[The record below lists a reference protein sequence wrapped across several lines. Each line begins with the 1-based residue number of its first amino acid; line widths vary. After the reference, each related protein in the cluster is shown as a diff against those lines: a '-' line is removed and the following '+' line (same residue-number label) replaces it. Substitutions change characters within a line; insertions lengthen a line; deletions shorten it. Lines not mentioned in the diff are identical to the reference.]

1 VKKIQNKDLTT
12 ETTILERFISGAIAG
27 FLSQTVIYPLDV
39 NTLLTLSLNFCS
51 LNLGLK
57 STTMFKK
64 NRRIFQLVRCRE
76 TYLPI

>member
-1 VKKIQNKDLTT
+1 MKKIQNKDLTK

-39 NTLLTLSLNFCS
+39 NILLTFSLNFCS

-64 NRRIFQLVRCRE
+64 NRRIFQLVRCRK